1 MENQDPATTLRY
13 PVTPAPAVLANDALM
28 TNDARILYCHCAY
41 AQVVPAD
48 VKDEVLR
55 RLAESGVAFDAVA
68 DLCELSATRD
78 PALAQFVAG
87 VGQDGAELRLAACYP
102 RALRW
107 LFNAANVPW
116 PEAGLDVA
124 NMRTESAEQV
134 VQVLLNGRPAGQPAP
149 TEDEPAEGEP
159 TAVEPVRAEAARAE
173 PAPAA

>member
-1 MENQDPATTLRY
+1 MSNP
-13 PVTPAPAVLANDALM
+13 
-28 TNDARILYCHCAY
+28 ARILYCHCAY

-68 DLCELSATRD
+68 DLCELSAKRD
-78 PALAQFVAG
+78 PALARFVEG
-87 VGQDGAELRLAACYP
+87 VGADGAELRLAACYP

-107 LFNAANVPW
+107 LFNAASVPW
-116 PEAGLDVA
+116 PEGSIAVA

-149 TEDEPAEGEP
+149 ADDEPAGGESP
-159 TAVEPVRAEAARAE
+159 AKVEEPSAA
-173 PAPAA
+173 